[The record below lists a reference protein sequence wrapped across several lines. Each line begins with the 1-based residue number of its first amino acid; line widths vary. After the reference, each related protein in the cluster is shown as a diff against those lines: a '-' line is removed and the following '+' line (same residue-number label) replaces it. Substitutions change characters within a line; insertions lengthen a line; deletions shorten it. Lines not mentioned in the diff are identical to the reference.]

1 MKKPLQI
8 RIPNR
13 SGVVLFMVVAII
25 LMMTLLTYGFLIS
38 MRTQNL
44 AAANAGDQLQARQA
58 AFSAR
63 EIVCSLLEDS
73 LASRFAVGGLQ
84 HNPIVFGEI
93 PLLFDGEDQD
103 DFSSRGFVL
112 SNLTDLRMGII
123 NESTKI
129 NLQILLSHDAN
140 SPGFGR
146 DCLMR
151 LPRMTESMAD
161 HILDWI
167 DEDNE
172 PREFGAETEYYRENN
187 GVLPRNS
194 TPPTLSEFEN
204 IPDVTREMIFGFSS
218 QNSNLNQNGS
228 PKEAFQIGQVGED
241 ASIPWSHFLTV
252 RSAERNET
260 YEGLQRV
267 HLNSTDLFALHTSL
281 VELVD
286 VETANFVILA
296 RQYGIQSKTESDDGA
311 GSSPA
316 KSPSGY
322 PIDLSIPP
330 AYEIESLFEIVGA
343 TIRIGDEEDPE
354 NSIVVAS
361 PYSGQTTNIDQRLE
375 TFLDGTTV
383 SSELV
388 IQGRVNINLAPLEV
402 LLSVPGIDE
411 ELANQVLAVREGQKR
426 SSKTCFWL
434 LSNRLVNM
442 EQMKGLIPFITNRGE
457 IGSFVFGGWSH
468 PNDAPIVYEAMVD
481 ATGKTSKQLFC
492 RRIVETKQVNDVF
505 NKSNLDE

>member
-1 MKKPLQI
+1 MTKRRQLSI
-8 RIPNR
+8 RNR

-44 AAANAGDQLQARQA
+44 AAANAGNQLQARQA

-73 LASRFAVGGLQ
+73 LASRFAVGGLE
-84 HNPIVFGEI
+84 HNPMLFSEI
-93 PLLFDGEDQD
+93 RLLFAGEDRE
-103 DFSSRGFVL
+103 DFSSGGFVL
-112 SNLTDLRMGII
+112 SNLTDRRMGII
-123 NESTKI
+123 NESAKI
-129 NLQILLSHDAN
+129 NLQTLLSHDAN

-151 LPRMTESMAD
+151 LPRMTESIAD

-167 DEDNE
+167 DKDDE
-172 PREFGAETEYYRENN
+172 PREFGAETEYYRDNN
-187 GVLPRNS
+187 GILPRNA

-204 IPDVTREMIFGFSS
+204 IPDVTREMIFGASS
-218 QNSNLNQNGS
+218 QNPNDN
-228 PKEAFQIGQVGED
+228 QIGQVGED
-241 ASIPWSHFLTV
+241 ASIPWSRFLTV
-252 RSAERNET
+252 RSAEKNET

-267 HLNSTDLFALHTSL
+267 HLNSTDLFELHTSL
-281 VELVD
+281 VELID

-296 RQYGIQSKTESDDGA
+296 RQYGIQSRTKSDNGT
-311 GSSPA
+311 GSSSA

-322 PIDLSIPP
+322 PIDLTIPP
-330 AYEIESLFEIVGA
+330 VYEIESLLEIVGA
-343 TIRIGDEEDPE
+343 TIRIEDVEAPE

-361 PYSGQTTNIDQRLE
+361 PYSGQTTNLDQRLE
-375 TFLDGTTV
+375 TLLDETTV
-383 SSELV
+383 SRKLV

-411 ELANQVLAVREGQKR
+411 ELANQILAVREGQKHN
-426 SSKTCFWL
+426 SKTCFWL

-442 EQMKGLIPFITNRGE
+442 EQMKSLIPSITNRGE
-457 IGSFVFGGWSH
+457 IASFMFGGWSH
-468 PNDAPIVYEAMVD
+468 PNDAPMVYDAMVD

-492 RRIVETKQVNDVF
+492 RRIVETKQINDFF

>member
-1 MKKPLQI
+1 MTKGRQLSI
-8 RIPNR
+8 RNR

-25 LMMTLLTYGFLIS
+25 LMITLLTYGFLIS

-44 AAANAGDQLQARQA
+44 AAATAGNQLQARQA

-73 LASRFAVGGLQ
+73 LASRFAVGGLE
-84 HNPIVFGEI
+84 HNPMLFSEI
-93 PLLFDGEDQD
+93 RLLFAGEDRE
-103 DFSSRGFVL
+103 DFSSGGFVL
-112 SNLTDLRMGII
+112 SNLTDRRMGII
-123 NESTKI
+123 NESAKI
-129 NLQILLSHDAN
+129 NLQTLLSHDAN

-151 LPRMTESMAD
+151 LPRMTESIAD

-167 DEDNE
+167 DKDDE
-172 PREFGAETEYYRENN
+172 PREFGAETEYYRDNN
-187 GVLPRNS
+187 GILPRNA

-204 IPDVTREMIFGFSS
+204 IPDVTREMIFGASS
-218 QNSNLNQNGS
+218 QNPNDN
-228 PKEAFQIGQVGED
+228 QIGQVGED
-241 ASIPWSHFLTV
+241 ASIPWSRFLTV
-252 RSAERNET
+252 RSAEKNET

-267 HLNSTDLFALHTSL
+267 HLNSTDLFELHTSL
-281 VELVD
+281 VELID

-296 RQYGIQSKTESDDGA
+296 RQYGIQSRTKSDNGT
-311 GSSPA
+311 GSSSA

-322 PIDLSIPP
+322 PIDLTIPP
-330 AYEIESLFEIVGA
+330 VYEIESLLEIVGA
-343 TIRIGDEEDPE
+343 TIRIEDVEAPE

-361 PYSGQTTNIDQRLE
+361 PYSGQTTNLDQRLE
-375 TFLDGTTV
+375 TFLDETTV
-383 SSELV
+383 SRKLV

-411 ELANQVLAVREGQKR
+411 ELANQILAVREGQKHN
-426 SSKTCFWL
+426 SKTCFWL

-442 EQMKGLIPFITNRGE
+442 EQMKSLIPSITNRGE
-457 IGSFVFGGWSH
+457 IASFMFGGWSH
-468 PNDAPIVYEAMVD
+468 PNDAPMVYDAMVD

-492 RRIVETKQVNDVF
+492 RRIVETKQINDFF

>member
-1 MKKPLQI
+1 MTKRRQLSI
-8 RIPNR
+8 RNR

-44 AAANAGDQLQARQA
+44 AAANAGNQLQARQA

-73 LASRFAVGGLQ
+73 LASRFAVGGLE
-84 HNPIVFGEI
+84 HNPMLFSEI
-93 PLLFDGEDQD
+93 RLLFAGEDRE
-103 DFSSRGFVL
+103 DFSSGGFVL
-112 SNLTDLRMGII
+112 SNLTDRRMGII
-123 NESTKI
+123 NESAKI
-129 NLQILLSHDAN
+129 NLQTLLSHDAN

-151 LPRMTESMAD
+151 LPRMTESIAD

-167 DEDNE
+167 DKDDE
-172 PREFGAETEYYRENN
+172 PREFGAETEYYRDNN
-187 GVLPRNS
+187 GILPRNA

-204 IPDVTREMIFGFSS
+204 IPDVTREMIFGASS
-218 QNSNLNQNGS
+218 QNPNDN
-228 PKEAFQIGQVGED
+228 QIGQVGED
-241 ASIPWSHFLTV
+241 ASIPWSRFLTV

-260 YEGLQRV
+260 YEGLQRA
-267 HLNSTDLFALHTSL
+267 HLNSTDLFELHTSL
-281 VELVD
+281 VELID

-296 RQYGIQSKTESDDGA
+296 RQYGIQSRTKSDNGT
-311 GSSPA
+311 GSSSA

-322 PIDLSIPP
+322 PIDLTIPP
-330 AYEIESLFEIVGA
+330 VYEIESLLEIVGA
-343 TIRIGDEEDPE
+343 TIRIEDVEAPE

-361 PYSGQTTNIDQRLE
+361 PYSGQTTNLDQRLE
-375 TFLDGTTV
+375 TFLDETTV
-383 SSELV
+383 SRKLV

-411 ELANQVLAVREGQKR
+411 ELANQILAVREGQKHN
-426 SSKTCFWL
+426 SKTCFWL

-442 EQMKGLIPFITNRGE
+442 EQMKSLIPSITNRGE
-457 IGSFVFGGWSH
+457 IASFMFGGWSH
-468 PNDAPIVYEAMVD
+468 PNDAPMVYDAMVD

-492 RRIVETKQVNDVF
+492 RRIVETKQINDFF

>member
-1 MKKPLQI
+1 MTKGRQLSI
-8 RIPNR
+8 RNR

-44 AAANAGDQLQARQA
+44 AAANAGNQLQARQA

-73 LASRFAVGGLQ
+73 LASRFAVGGLE
-84 HNPIVFGEI
+84 HNPMLFSEI
-93 PLLFDGEDQD
+93 RLLFAGEDRE
-103 DFSSRGFVL
+103 DFSSGGFVL
-112 SNLTDLRMGII
+112 SNLTDRRMGII
-123 NESTKI
+123 NESAKI
-129 NLQILLSHDAN
+129 NLQTLLSHDAN

-151 LPRMTESMAD
+151 LPRMTESIAD

-167 DEDNE
+167 DKDDE
-172 PREFGAETEYYRENN
+172 PREFGAETEYYRDNN
-187 GVLPRNS
+187 GILPRNA

-204 IPDVTREMIFGFSS
+204 IPDVTREMIFGASS
-218 QNSNLNQNGS
+218 QNPNDN
-228 PKEAFQIGQVGED
+228 QIGQVGED
-241 ASIPWSHFLTV
+241 ASIPWSRFLTV
-252 RSAERNET
+252 RSAEKNET

-267 HLNSTDLFALHTSL
+267 HLNSTDLFELHTSL
-281 VELVD
+281 VELID

-296 RQYGIQSKTESDDGA
+296 RQYGIQSRTKSDNGT
-311 GSSPA
+311 GSSSA

-322 PIDLSIPP
+322 PIDLTIPP
-330 AYEIESLFEIVGA
+330 VYEIESLLEIVGA
-343 TIRIGDEEDPE
+343 TIRIEDVEAPE

-361 PYSGQTTNIDQRLE
+361 PYSGQTTNLDQRLE
-375 TFLDGTTV
+375 TFLDETTV
-383 SSELV
+383 SRKLV

-411 ELANQVLAVREGQKR
+411 ELANQILAVREGQKHN
-426 SSKTCFWL
+426 SKTCFWL

-442 EQMKGLIPFITNRGE
+442 EQMKSLIPSITNRGE
-457 IGSFVFGGWSH
+457 IASFMFGGWSH
-468 PNDAPIVYEAMVD
+468 PNDAPMVYDAMVD

-492 RRIVETKQVNDVF
+492 RRIVETKQINDFF

>member
-1 MKKPLQI
+1 MTKRRQLSI
-8 RIPNR
+8 RNR

-44 AAANAGDQLQARQA
+44 AAATAGNQLQARQA

-73 LASRFAVGGLQ
+73 LASRFAVGGLE
-84 HNPIVFGEI
+84 HNPMLFSEI
-93 PLLFDGEDQD
+93 RLLFAGEDRE
-103 DFSSRGFVL
+103 DFSSGGFVL
-112 SNLTDLRMGII
+112 SNLTDRRMGII
-123 NESTKI
+123 NESAKI
-129 NLQILLSHDAN
+129 NLQTLLSHDAN

-151 LPRMTESMAD
+151 LPRMTESIAD

-167 DEDNE
+167 DKDDE
-172 PREFGAETEYYRENN
+172 PREFGAETEYYRDNN
-187 GVLPRNS
+187 GILPRNA

-204 IPDVTREMIFGFSS
+204 IPDVTREMIFGASS
-218 QNSNLNQNGS
+218 QNPNDNQNGS
-228 PKEAFQIGQVGED
+228 PKETIQIGQVGED
-241 ASIPWSHFLTV
+241 ASIPWSRFLTV

-267 HLNSTDLFALHTSL
+267 HLNSTDLFELHTSL
-281 VELVD
+281 VELID

-296 RQYGIQSKTESDDGA
+296 RQYGIQSRTKSDNGT
-311 GSSPA
+311 GSSSA

-322 PIDLSIPP
+322 PIDLTIPP
-330 AYEIESLFEIVGA
+330 VYEIESLLEIVGA
-343 TIRIGDEEDPE
+343 TIRIEDVEAPE

-361 PYSGQTTNIDQRLE
+361 PYSGQTTNLDQRLE
-375 TFLDGTTV
+375 TFLDETTV
-383 SSELV
+383 SRKLV

-411 ELANQVLAVREGQKR
+411 ELANQILAVREGQKHN
-426 SSKTCFWL
+426 SKTCFWL

-442 EQMKGLIPFITNRGE
+442 EQMKSLIPSITNRGE
-457 IGSFVFGGWSH
+457 IASFMFGGWSH
-468 PNDAPIVYEAMVD
+468 PNDAPMVYDAMVD

-492 RRIVETKQVNDVF
+492 RRIVETKQINDFF